1 MNLKKNLP
9 LKIPLSTLPDV
20 KLTPQINKVIY
31 GDRVLLDLTN
41 DTVTESSVL
50 KGVTF
55 HKADG
60 FTSLGTYEP
69 LDISVSTVTPETILE
84 GYKAYNSNGELIIG
98 TYTPP
103 IPRYFV
109 LDYIQSTGTQY
120 INTGYIPL
128 ANDVFEIKTK
138 LISNTSNSYEALFGT
153 RLTNYKSN
161 AYCLFVRFN
170 SSNKFT
176 YNRTGAETGLSNG
189 IYDSVITITTSG
201 QNISWTN
208 GTNTYSGTTTGT
220 VNDCVNPLFIFN
232 ANTASTAGGA
242 TADTS
247 PAYAQLYSFIAKRT
261 DENIHEYIPVR
272 QLSDMTI
279 GLYDKVNNIFY
290 ANAGSG
296 TFTAGTWTGEVI
308 Y

>member
-60 FTSLGTYEP
+60 LTSLGTYEP

-103 IPRYFV
+103 IPRYLV
-109 LDYIQSTGTQY
+109 LDYIQSSGTQY
-120 INTGYIPL
+120 IDTGYIETSKE
-128 ANDVFEIKTK
+128 AICTHINIG
-138 LISNTSNSYEALFGT
+138 TSNG
-153 RLTNYKSN
+153 NYV
-161 AYCLFVRFN
+161 YGGQQN
-170 SSNKFT
+170 SSNMS
-176 YNRTGAETGLSNG
+176 YNG
-189 IYDSVITITTSG
+189 IYKNSILEYNFAELSFTASNDIVMTQSINGSN
-201 QNISWTN
+201 NIIDIN
-208 GTNTYSGTTTGT
+208 GTTWTKAVGTPLTTYTMKIFACNKNDGSVRYYTGNTKCYYFQIY
-220 VNDCVNPLFIFN
+220 NDQTLVR
-232 ANTASTAGGA
+232 
-242 TADTS
+242 D
-247 PAYAQLYSFIAKRT
+247 
-261 DENIHEYIPVR
+261 YIPAR
-272 QLSDMTI
+272 QLSDFAI
-279 GLYDKVNNIFY
+279 GLYDKVNNKFY

-296 TFTAGTWTGEVI
+296 AFTAGTWTGEVI